1 MDSVIKKKA
10 EELIKGAHF
19 HREMSERIANFVR
32 DQIHYCLDEWD
43 VEPIEVLRKR
53 QGMCAG
59 KALLAVDLH
68 RTVGIPA
75 RFKVIKILGEEG
87 LFDFL
92 KQKLEK
98 GALSSLLPEERER
111 IIQDILLLPPYR
123 DHIVLQIFLDG
134 EWIDFDIARDTD
146 LDNGMRALGIWKKRE
161 IFSEEG
167 IFNSLDGWLRERM
180 ERRAVLQGRA
190 LFFQVVNQ
198 VIDEVRMEGRSIR

>member
-1 MDSVIKKKA
+1 
-10 EELIKGAHF
+10 
-19 HREMSERIANFVR
+19 
-32 DQIHYCLDEWD
+32 
-43 VEPIEVLRKR
+43 
-53 QGMCAG
+53 MCAG
-59 KALLAVDLH
+59 KALLAAELH
-68 RTVGIPA
+68 RAVSIPV
-75 RFKVIKILGEEG
+75 RFKVIKIFGEEG

-92 KQKLEK
+92 KQKLEE
-98 GALSSLLPEERER
+98 GALPSLLPEEREK
-111 IIQDILLLPPYR
+111 IIKDILSLPPYR

-134 EWIDFDIARDTD
+134 ERIDFDIARDTD

-198 VIDEVRMEGRSIR
+198 VIDEVRMKGRSTR